1 MKLYSILAVFGF
13 ALAATSSGIAPDR
26 TAEPTDSA
34 PAPVNTDT

>member
-13 ALAATSSGIAPDR
+13 AIAATASGIAPDQ

-34 PAPVNTDT
+34 PVPVATEG